1 MQREKLRNDNL
12 ISKLEQRKELSSL
25 SQLKDENEQSNMMR
39 KKSLWR
45 DVVSHKLKMKFEK
58 QKKSQDRS
66 QSGIQSMN
74 KGILG
79 KKIQKQGLDSYIDIL
94 AQEEQMRLNKLKET
108 QSQQARALSQL
119 AQFSEM
125 GN

>member
-58 QKKSQDRS
+58 
-66 QSGIQSMN
+66 
-74 KGILG
+74 
-79 KKIQKQGLDSYIDIL
+79 
-94 AQEEQMRLNKLKET
+94 
-108 QSQQARALSQL
+108 
-119 AQFSEM
+119 
-125 GN
+125 